1 MVDAV
6 IVPVRNH
13 YLLVEQINPID
24 LPDEDFRMAKK
35 FPERIDNV
43 RDFQVA
49 RSNFVEQG
57 CEQEKIVATHQTN
70 LYFRVGS
77 QQFLQMQSGIDARKT
92 AAQNDDSLPGRLINR
107 TFI

>member
-1 MVDAV
+1 MVETV
-6 IVPVRNH
+6 MVPVRNP
-13 YLLVEQINPID
+13 YLLVEQINPLD
-24 LPDEDFRMAKK
+24 LTDENFGVAEK

-49 RSNFVEQG
+49 RSNFVEHG

-70 LYFRVGS
+70 LHFRVGS

-92 AAQNDDSLPGRLINR
+92 AAQNDNSLFGGSINC
-107 TFI
+107 TFS

>member
-1 MVDAV
+1 MIE
-6 IVPVRNH
+6 IVMAPMRNH
-13 YLLVEQINPID
+13 YLLVGQVNP
-24 LPDEDFRMAKK
+24 LYLTDENFGVAEK

-49 RSNFVEQG
+49 RSNFVEHG

-70 LYFRVGS
+70 LHFRVGS

-92 AAQNDDSLPGRLINR
+92 AAQNDDSLPGPTINR
-107 TFI
+107 TFV